1 MTTKTTE
8 SGTKTREGR
17 STREAILEAASR
29 LIHVHGYNHTSLD
42 DVLRESNVGKGNFY
56 YHFKSKEELG
66 YAILDQIIGSF
77 LERTLEP
84 CFSDPQGRALTQIR
98 CFLDR
103 VLEMQRER
111 NCVGGCPLGN
121 LALELSDVHEGF
133 RGDEALS
140 VTVRAQGM
148 TVMDRSKSDGDAAL
162 VEALRREDPE
172 APEQLVETYGD
183 RVYRLALRITGS
195 NEDAEEAAQ
204 DALWTAARKI
214 STFKG
219 ESAFGSWLY
228 RIAANAAYQKL
239 RARRPSKT
247 HEIAIDEVL
256 PAFDDDGRHF
266 EPMADWSDRVD
277 EQALQGELRRVLGSA
292 IDGLPPDYRTA
303 LVLHDV
309 EGLSNPDIAEA
320 LGISLP
326 AVKSRV
332 HRSRLFV
339 RKQLADYMKTA

>member
-1 MTTKTTE
+1 MNALE
-8 SGTKTREGR
+8 SGK
-17 STREAILEAASR
+17 
-29 LIHVHGYNHTSLD
+29 V
-42 DVLRESNVGKGNFY
+42 DV
-56 YHFKSKEELG
+56 
-66 YAILDQIIGSF
+66 
-77 LERTLEP
+77 
-84 CFSDPQGRALTQIR
+84 
-98 CFLDR
+98 
-103 VLEMQRER
+103 
-111 NCVGGCPLGN
+111 
-121 LALELSDVHEGF
+121 
-133 RGDEALS
+133 
-140 VTVRAQGM
+140 
-148 TVMDRSKSDGDAAL
+148 DADL
-162 VEALRREDPE
+162 VEALRREEPAATE
-172 APEQLVETYGD
+172 TLVERFGD

-214 STFKG
+214 QTFKG

-239 RARRPSKT
+239 RTRKSKSA
-247 HEIAIDEVL
+247 EIALEDVL
-256 PAFDDDGRHF
+256 PLLDDHGRHF
-266 EPMADWSDRVD
+266 EPMDDWSSRVD
-277 EQALQGELRRVLGSA
+277 ENALQGELREVLEEA

-339 RKQLADYMKTA
+339 RKRLSDYLASGARP